1 MVRSVMYS
9 LLSRFFVKLLVVEA
23 PGKVKAISQYV
34 GPDYK
39 VLATWGHVR
48 SLPSKTGS
56 VRPDEDFG
64 LTWEMTEKAEKA
76 VGAIVKALE
85 KADTLILATD
95 LDREGEAISWHLLE
109 HLKEIKALK
118 KDLIIQRVCFNA
130 ITKPAILQA
139 LSQPRQVD
147 NDLVDAYLARLSL
160 DYLVGF
166 TLSPILWTKVP
177 GTRSAGRVQS
187 VALRLVVEKEQNIR
201 SFQIQEYWSIHGFF
215 DQEKKGF
222 SAQLGTFRG
231 QKLEKL
237 SLKTEDEAKEWVTE
251 LQPLSYTVKEVTA
264 KRVQR
269 HPAPPFITSSLQQ
282 EASRKLGYSPS
293 RTMQIAQKLYEGV
306 EVDGQTLGLITYMR
320 TDSTMIIPEV
330 IKDIRAFVTKKW
342 GAEFISPAVRQ
353 YKVKAHSQEAHEAV
367 RPTHIDLT
375 PDGLKSILPP
385 DLLPLY
391 KLIWDRTM
399 ASQMSS
405 AQYDQTTANIVSSDG
420 QHIFR
425 ASGSVLVFE
434 GFLILYG
441 ESVDD
446 DADQDDL
453 KKLPA
458 LTADQTVVLERVNPD
473 QHFTQPPARY
483 SEASLIKG
491 MEELGIGRPSTYART
506 LQVLQERGYVE
517 IDKKRMVPKER
528 GMVVTAFLCKFFA
541 KYVDYNFTADL
552 ENQLDQVSA
561 GKESW
566 KNFLRQ
572 FWNPFFNTIQES
584 KSLKVSEVLD
594 IIQEDILEQP
604 KQECPRCKKGFL
616 SLKLGKI
623 GPFLACSDYPDCTY
637 SANIEGA
644 SEEPSVLGAH
654 PDTGKDILIK
664 KGPFGWY
671 VEHAETRTSLAPL
684 FTPENV
690 QLDQALWLLS
700 LPHELGKHPKTD
712 LPIMIGLG
720 RFGPYVKYQ
729 NRFYSIKQK
738 QPDTLTLHQAVDL
751 IDHAPA
757 PKKPVADKPEMG
769 TKTGPVKTAVA
780 KKTAA
785 PVKTS
790 PAKTDALAKSPV
802 VKSPVT
808 KKITKSL
815 DSVPSDETVAK
826 PVRSKTTPAA
836 SRAKK
841 TAAASPSL
849 EGSVSKTSEK
859 TPSEPEV

>member
-1 MVRSVMYS
+1 
-9 LLSRFFVKLLVVEA
+9 VKLLVVEA
-23 PGKVKAISQYV
+23 PGKVKTISQYV

-56 VRPDEDFG
+56 VRPDEEFG
-64 LTWEMTEKAEKA
+64 LTWEMTEKAEKS

-118 KDLIIQRVCFNA
+118 KDLVIQRVCFNA
-130 ITKPAILQA
+130 ITKSAILQA
-139 LSQPRQVD
+139 LSNPRRIDQ
-147 NDLVDAYLARLSL
+147 DLVDAYLARLSL

-201 SFQIQEYWSIHGFF
+201 SFQVQEYWSIHGFF

-237 SLKTEDEAKEWVTE
+237 SLKTEDEAKEWVKE
-251 LQPLSYTVKEVTA
+251 LQPLSYTVKEVAA

-269 HPAPPFITSSLQQ
+269 HPAPPFVTSSLQQ

-293 RTMQIAQKLYEGV
+293 KTMQIAQKLYEGV
-306 EVDGQTLGLITYMR
+306 EVNGQTLGLITYMR
-320 TDSTMIIPEV
+320 TDSTMIIPDV
-330 IKDIRAFVTKKW
+330 IKDMRDFVTKKW

-353 YKVKAHSQEAHEAV
+353 YKVKAHSQEAHEAI
-367 RPTHIDLT
+367 RPTQIDLT
-375 PDGLKSILPP
+375 PDGLKSVLPG
-385 DLLPLY
+385 DLFPLY
-391 KLIWDRTM
+391 QLIWDRTM

-405 AQYDQTTANIVSSDG
+405 AQYDQTTASIVSSDG

-446 DADQDDL
+446 DTDQEDL

-458 LTADQTVVLERVNPD
+458 LVADQKVALERVDPD

-491 MEELGIGRPSTYART
+491 MEELGIGRPSTYARI

-541 KYVDYNFTADL
+541 KYVDYNFTAEL

-566 KNFLRQ
+566 KTLLHQ

-584 KSLKVSEVLD
+584 KSLKVSEVLN

-623 GPFLACSDYPDCTY
+623 GPFLACSNYPDCTY

-664 KGPFGWY
+664 KGPYGWY

-684 FTPENV
+684 FTPENI

-700 LPHELGKHPKTD
+700 LPHELGKHPNTG

-757 PKKPVADKPEMG
+757 PKKPVAEKPAMAIKSG
-769 TKTGPVKTAVA
+769 AVKTAVTKSAGPVKTGAAKTDDLAKTDAPKKLVA
-780 KKTAA
+780 KKT
-785 PVKTS
+785 
-790 PAKTDALAKSPV
+790 
-802 VKSPVT
+802 
-808 KKITKSL
+808 TKSL
-815 DSVPSDETVAK
+815 ASDASTETVAK
-826 PVRSKTTPAA
+826 PAGAKTGAAA

-841 TAAASPSL
+841 TAAPPL
-849 EGSVSKTSEK
+849 GDDGVSAATVSAAKVSEK
-859 TPSEPEV
+859 TPAEPKI

>member
-1 MVRSVMYS
+1 M
-9 LLSRFFVKLLVVEA
+9 KLLVVEA
-23 PGKVKAISQYV
+23 PGKVKTISQYV

-109 HLKEIKALK
+109 HLKEINALK
-118 KDLIIQRVCFNA
+118 KDLVIQRVCFNA
-130 ITKPAILQA
+130 ITKPAILKA

-237 SLKTEDEAKEWVTE
+237 SLKTEDEAKEWVKE

-293 RTMQIAQKLYEGV
+293 RTMQVAQKLYEGV

-330 IKDIRAFVTKKW
+330 IKDMREFVTKKW
-342 GAEFISPAVRQ
+342 GAEFISPTVRQ
-353 YKVKAHSQEAHEAV
+353 YKIKAHSQEAHEAI

-446 DADQDDL
+446 DVDQEDL

-458 LTADQTVVLERVNPD
+458 LVADQTVVLERVNPD

-491 MEELGIGRPSTYART
+491 MEELGIGRPSTYARI

-528 GMVVTAFLCKFFA
+528 GMVVTAFLCKFFS
-541 KYVDYNFTADL
+541 KYVDYNFTAEL

-566 KNFLRQ
+566 KTLLHE
-572 FWNPFFNTIQES
+572 FWNPFFKTIQES

-604 KQECPRCKKGFL
+604 KQECPRCKQGFL
-616 SLKLGKI
+616 SLKLGKV
-623 GPFLACSDYPDCTY
+623 GPFLACSDYPACTY
-637 SANIEGA
+637 SANIEGT

-664 KGPFGWY
+664 KGPYGWY

-757 PKKPVADKPEMG
+757 PKKPVVEKPEMG
-769 TKTGPVKTAVA
+769 TKSAAVA
-780 KKTAA
+780 KTAGA
-785 PVKTS
+785 S
-790 PAKTDALAKSPV
+790 KSAGV
-802 VKSPVT
+802 VKSPVA
-808 KKITKSL
+808 KKATKSET
-815 DSVPSDETVAK
+815 STESSETVAN
-826 PVRSKTTPAA
+826 PVRSKRAPAA

-841 TAAASPSL
+841 TAAPSTPL
-849 EGSVSKTSEK
+849 LDNGGSETMQSSEKK
-859 TPSEPEV
+859 TPSKRNI